1 MYNQTLSHLDALQAQ
16 IAALKQQHPSS
27 NSIPP
32 AVNLEE
38 QIQRAVRTELA
49 KYIPEATPPVPLDPR
64 AQLEKEINDLA
75 ASVLSPEDLKWL
87 GDPVIL
93 KGVPLFLKSTRG
105 KDAFTLLL
113 SEYRGYVEGK

>member
-1 MYNQTLSHLDALQAQ
+1 MYNQSFSHLDALQAQ
-16 IAALKQQHPSS
+16 ISALKQQHP
-27 NSIPP
+27 NLNAVPPP
-32 AVNLEE
+32 ASLED
-38 QIQRAVRTELA
+38 QIQRAVRAELA
-49 KYIPEATPPVPLDPR
+49 KYIPEASPPVPLDPR

-105 KDAFTLLL
+105 KDAFSLLL